1 MFTRKGTTPLQVFI
15 IFSLTKSW
23 NAPPN
28 LTTRDEYREKTL
40 GRILWSRSL
49 SSLLQLA
56 LLTRRLV
63 TRIDY
68 RTLRA
73 RAGLK
78 AKTPNLRHRK
88 TGKKL
93 PRRNQWFP
101 SQSELDDNKCH
112 VRCTSSRPEMCFYFC
127 LSLFKHILQA
137 KVALRAAKRNK
148 THREGSPL
156 VFKNVVYVIIFYFFV
171 FLF

>member
-15 IFSLTKSW
+15 ISSLTKSW

-28 LTTRDEYREKTL
+28 LTTRDEYREETL

-49 SSLLQLA
+49 SSLLQLG

-63 TRIDY
+63 TKIDY

-78 AKTPNLRHRK
+78 AKTRNLRQRK
-88 TGKKL
+88 TGNKL

-101 SQSELDDNKCH
+101 SQSKLDNNKCH
-112 VRCTSSRPEMCFYFC
+112 VKCTSSRPEVFFYFF
-127 LSLFKHILQA
+127 LSLFKHIL
-137 KVALRAAKRNK
+137 KVKFALRGTKLIERAHLWCLK
-148 THREGSPL
+148 TL
-156 VFKNVVYVIIFYFFV
+156 YM
-171 FLF
+171 